1 MQFESLNDFRNR
13 IADLDPGEEIDLT
26 VVRDGRNRSISV
38 TLGSREEDRESV
50 SMEMEEQFG
59 WQLSELTDEL
69 ASRLG
74 AEDVSGVVVVYIA
87 PGSPAAMAG
96 IQQGDIILEVN
107 RTAVES
113 LDRVREKLAGTVGE
127 ALLLIWRRGRT
138 IYMVL

>member
-1 MQFESLNDFRNR
+1 
-13 IADLDPGEEIDLT
+13 
-26 VVRDGRNRSISV
+26 
-38 TLGSREEDRESV
+38 
-50 SMEMEEQFG
+50 MEMEEQFG